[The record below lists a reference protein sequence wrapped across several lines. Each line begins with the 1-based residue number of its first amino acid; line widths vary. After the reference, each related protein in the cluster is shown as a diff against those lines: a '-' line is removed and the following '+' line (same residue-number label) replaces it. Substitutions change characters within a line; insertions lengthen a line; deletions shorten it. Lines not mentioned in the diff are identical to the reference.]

1 MAAPYDLPHID
12 LVRRL
17 QAAPFT
23 SAASNQIGAGT
34 PRSREVHG
42 EKLRGELAASYRAF
56 DAARHED
63 PRLDPPQG
71 AFLEVELKRGSRVEV
86 VERKDDGIKPGAA
99 RREPNDN
106 RIVGMYVPDESREV
120 FAEILREYQEGELTP
135 RGKPRR
141 RTFVEPIE
149 SIRAA
154 RLETFWTDDPSR
166 LPAPGRQMWWEV
178 WCVRELEDELGQLI
192 ARLGART
199 ADHEQRLY
207 FPEHVV
213 LPVLADRATIELM
226 LFARLSIVELRRAS
240 DSPAFFLDDIDRDE
254 QRDVSEELSERTE
267 WPGMD
272 VPAVC
277 LLDTG
282 VNRAH
287 ILIEPTLAEADMAAV
302 NAEWGVADSAH
313 GHGTGMAGL
322 ALFGDLTPHLA
333 GIDALSLTHRLESVK
348 ILPPDGFDPTEER
361 FYGAIT
367 KQAVALPES
376 VRPDRPRV
384 FCLAVTNEDRA
395 GNRPTTW
402 SAAIDQ
408 EAAGVTEVG
417 EKVPPRLFVVSAGN
431 VPEEI
436 AVDRITDPDTLEIED
451 PAQAWNAITVGGYTD
466 LINIQEPEFEG
477 YSPYA
482 MAGDISPYTRTLTSW
497 LQGKAP
503 FKPDIVMEAGN
514 RVVSPAKT
522 DTYDADSLALL
533 STGPNTDRQPLV
545 SFRATSAATAQAA
558 RLAARLT
565 AAFPDYWPETI
576 RALMIHGAEWT
587 PLMKGALT
595 AAANKSAAYL
605 LLRRYGH
612 GVPTFQRAAASARN
626 HLAMISQA
634 EIQPYS
640 RSGRGMNECH
650 FYSLPWPRAALESLG
665 EQDVTLK
672 ITLSYFVEPN
682 PGSSAAFDPYRYQSY
697 GLRFDLKR
705 RSETAINFAK
715 RLNKQVWEQPKDR
728 PSTDPD
734 GDRWLFGTQSM
745 SAGSLHSD
753 EWTGPAVNL
762 LSRDIICIKPVGGW
776 WKDRAKAEVR
786 GQKARYSLVLSL
798 RSHDSEVD
806 LYTPISTLIETEV
819 GVQAIAIPTS

>member
-1 MAAPYDLPHID
+1 MASPYDLPHID
-12 LVRRL
+12 LSRRL
-17 QAAPFT
+17 QAALFT
-23 SAASNQIGAGT
+23 SAASNPIGAGT
-34 PRSREVHG
+34 PRSREEHG

-56 DAARHED
+56 DAARRED

-86 VERKDDGIKPGAA
+86 VERKKAGIQPGAA
-99 RREPNDN
+99 KLESNEN
-106 RIVGMYVPDESREV
+106 RIVGLYVADESREI
-120 FAEILREYQEGELTP
+120 FADILREYQQGELTP
-135 RGKPRR
+135 GGKPQRKD
-141 RTFVEPIE
+141 FVDPIE

-166 LPAPGRQMWWEV
+166 LPPPGRQMWWEV
-178 WCVRELEDELGQLI
+178 WCVRAFEDELEQLI

-199 ADHEQRLY
+199 ADREQRLY

-240 DSPAFFLDDIDRDE
+240 DSPAFFLDDVDHDE
-254 QRDVSEELSERTE
+254 QRAVCEELSERTE

-302 NAEWGVADSAH
+302 RAEWGVADSPH

-333 GIDALSLTHRLESVK
+333 GVDVPSLTHRLESVK

-361 FYGAIT
+361 LYGAYT

-376 VRPDRPRV
+376 VRPDRRRV
-384 FCLAVTNEDRA
+384 FCLAVTNEDRT
-395 GNRPTTW
+395 GKRPTTW

-431 VPEEI
+431 APNPI
-436 AVDRITDPDTLEIED
+436 AMERIADADMLEIED

-466 LINIQEPEFEG
+466 LINIQEPEFKD

-482 MAGDISPYTRTLTSW
+482 RAGDISPYTRTSTQW

-514 RVVSPAKT
+514 RVVSPART

-533 STGPNTDRQPLV
+533 STGPNTDRHPLV

-565 AAFPDYWPETI
+565 AEFPHYWPETI
-576 RALMIHGAEWT
+576 RALMIHGAQWT
-587 PLMKGALT
+587 PFMKDALT
-595 AAANKSAAYL
+595 AASTKSAAYL

-612 GVPTFQRAAASARN
+612 GVPTFERAAASARN
-626 HLAMISQA
+626 HLAMISEA

-640 RSGRGMNECH
+640 RSGKGMNECH

-682 PGSSAAFDPYRYQSY
+682 PGSSAAFDPYRYQSF

-705 RSETAINFAK
+705 RSETAVNFAK
-715 RLNKQVWEQPKDR
+715 RLNKKAWEQPKDR
-728 PSTDPD
+728 PSTDSD

-762 LSRDIICIKPVGGW
+762 LSRNIICIKPVGGW
-776 WKDRAKAEVR
+776 WKDRAKVDVR

-798 RSHDSEVD
+798 RSQDSEID
-806 LYTPISTLIETEV
+806 LYTPISTMIEAEV
-819 GVQAIAIPTS
+819 GAETIVIPTS